1 MFIYLILLIEEI
13 VVENVEILMCKVVE
27 RFYNFVFNE
36 NVDDMV
42 DIDGYVVV
50 KVVVIIDGI

>member
-50 KVVVIIDGI
+50 KVVVVIDGI

>member
-1 MFIYLILLIEEI
+1 MFIYLILLFEEI